1 MICPMLSALK
11 PVDESGRPVNRE
23 CIYEECRFFHREQRD
38 CSLMMSS
45 RAMLR
50 MAEEPAGR
58 PAPGGDGAG
67 PATPDVDRRI
77 TQVGKDLLQSSL
89 EVQGVVRE
97 AEARMTASLQE
108 RLAAAERAIGDLSV
122 QIGRSLQEGLLSVT
136 ARLDEQAGGFSG
148 SSAVVAQ
155 LIAQMNALTE
165 AHQKAAGRLREEMAL
180 AQAAGRRSEEAMAAL
195 EKKIDRSAEEGLQVS
210 QLVTLIKGMT
220 ERTYAAL
227 RGINEGNRAVL
238 QAIETQLQRDQAD
251 LARRRQDEALES
263 NNRGVALYYRGAL
276 QAALEAF
283 RRALELQPDYAE
295 ALNNMGLVLSRLGRE
310 KEAVEAFQ
318 AALKLDPKMG
328 EVFNNLGFLYHT
340 SSQYQ
345 RAAEMFGKAIE
356 NAADSSI
363 AYTNLGNSF
372 YKMKQP
378 ERAVAA
384 WRRALEL
391 DPMNEAA
398 RRGLRMFQ
406 QDAGSN

>member
-50 MAEEPAGR
+50 MAEGPAGR

-67 PATPDVDRRI
+67 PAPPDVDRRI

-283 RRALELQPDYAE
+283 HRALELQPDYAE
-295 ALNNMGLVLSRLGRE
+295 ALNNMGLVFSRLGRE

-318 AALKLDPKMG
+318 AALKINPKMG